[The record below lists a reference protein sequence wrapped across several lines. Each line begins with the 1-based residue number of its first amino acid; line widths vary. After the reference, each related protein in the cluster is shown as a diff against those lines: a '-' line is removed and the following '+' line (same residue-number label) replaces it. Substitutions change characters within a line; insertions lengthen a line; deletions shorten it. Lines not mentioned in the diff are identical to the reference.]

1 MLKKQLAVFLLLFIP
16 NSAFAGAADRKQ
28 YQQASSVQLLQ
39 DFLTEYDDSEYGGA
53 YIGSNGQLVLNLV
66 ENNAGQLAY
75 ISQKNN
81 MVKTD
86 ANKPIE
92 VRYVKY
98 TMEYL
103 KNVVDKIT
111 PHLSELGLL
120 GVGIDEEKNC
130 IVLDAGPDYN
140 FSAVQ
145 QKICRNTEL
154 LINHNMNSNRADLFV
169 VNQTDLTIENT
180 AAENSVQKEQRVSVL
195 LQQHGCSRGSAH
207 AVY

>member
-1 MLKKQLAVFLLLFIP
+1 MMLKKQLAVLFSVFLLLSIP
-16 NSAFAGAADRKQ
+16 NSEFAGTAERKQ
-28 YQQASSVQLLQ
+28 YQQDSSVQLLQ
-39 DFLTEYDDSEYGGA
+39 DFLIEYDDSEYGGA

-86 ANKPIE
+86 TNKPIE

-103 KNVVDKIT
+103 KNIVDKIT

-120 GVGIDEEKNC
+120 GVGIDEENNC

-140 FSAVQ
+140 SSAAQ
-145 QKICRNTEL
+145 QKIFRNTEL
-154 LINHNMNSNRADLFV
+154 LTNHNTNSNSADLFV
-169 VNQTDLTIENT
+169 VNQTDLTIENI
-180 AAENSVQKEQRVSVL
+180 AAENSAQK
-195 LQQHGCSRGSAH
+195 
-207 AVY
+207 